1 MLFIA
6 ATLTLTNGISFG
18 HDIVPTRFI
27 AFVATVFFLCERV
40 KATHDIIRVVNIIA
54 QALRAEAT
62 DIFFLFLFINP
73 KSKSL
78 FEHCIYPSD
87 KLLIIYCSYIVFQI
101 FFVDRLN
108 LFQYYTTAEIV
119 KIVNRLIDR
128 CGTRNPYRVAKEL
141 GINIIYRNF
150 DKQRGAY
157 KVILKNRFIFLK
169 SGMHPVVEQ
178 IVLWHEIGHDIL
190 HRQEAV
196 AAGGFK
202 EFNIF
207 DMRENRMEYEANIFA
222 SQASLPDD
230 TILEYIENGYDIQQI
245 ARAMSS
251 DINLIALKVDT
262 LIAQGYQLRKQD
274 HRNDFLKYNH
284 KI

>member
-1 MLFIA
+1 M
-6 ATLTLTNGISFG
+6 G
-18 HDIVPTRFI
+18 
-27 AFVATVFFLCERV
+27 
-40 KATHDIIRVVNIIA
+40 
-54 QALRAEAT
+54 
-62 DIFFLFLFINP
+62 
-73 KSKSL
+73 
-78 FEHCIYPSD
+78 
-87 KLLIIYCSYIVFQI
+87 
-101 FFVDRLN
+101 
-108 LFQYYTTAEIV
+108 YYTTAEIV

-169 SGMHPVVEQ
+169 NGMHPVVEQ

-262 LIAQGYQLRKQD
+262 LIAQGYQLRKQE
-274 HRNDFLKYNH
+274 HQNDFLKYSK